1 MVTGFD
7 IQNDEQAAR
16 ERMIAYLHQ
25 KGIRPEPGNWRS
37 CWADKETAEIRQAY
51 LQALHAEMIPAQV
64 SPVEITGKP
73 AA

>member
-25 KGIRPEPGNWRS
+25 KGIRPKPGNWRS
-37 CWADKETAEIRQAY
+37 CWADKKTVEIHQAY
-51 LQALHAEMIPAQV
+51 LQALQSERISAQV
-64 SPVEITGKP
+64 TPVDIAGK
-73 AA
+73 